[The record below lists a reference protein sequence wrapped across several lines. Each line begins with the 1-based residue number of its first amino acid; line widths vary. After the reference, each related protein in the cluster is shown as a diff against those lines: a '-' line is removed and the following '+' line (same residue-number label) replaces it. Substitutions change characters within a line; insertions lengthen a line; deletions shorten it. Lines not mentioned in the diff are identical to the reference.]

1 MNHSEDPPS
10 LSPPPPA
17 SSAEPGTTEFAGQTT
32 DEGKGRIF
40 PCEGCGADL
49 KFDIGQQH
57 LKCPFC
63 GYEKELDLAEDARI
77 EEQDFHAMLEHLR
90 ELRLEEQEQGKQ
102 PAGEDTT
109 NEVRCESCGAN
120 VVFVGTLTSS
130 ECPYCGSPIQRDDV
144 HRCEVRVPVDAVM
157 PFLIERDQAKQNL
170 KDWVASLWFAP
181 TEFQKRGI
189 KAAFN
194 GVYLPYWTFD
204 TLTFNVYS
212 GQRGEYYYVTVGT
225 GKNKRRERRTRWY
238 PASGRFQRF
247 FDDVLVPATTQLETG
262 MLQSL
267 EPWPLYK
274 CIPFTQ
280 EVLAGYFART
290 YDLEL
295 DGGFIHGKRRI
306 DDALYR
312 EVCQRIGGDTQ
323 RVHSVDTRYDGL
335 TYKHVLLP
343 LWLLAYQFHDKT
355 YQVYVNAATGEVQ
368 GQRPY
373 SWIKITFA
381 VLTGAAVVGGLM
393 YLFSQS

>member
-1 MNHSEDPPS
+1 MDQTDSPS
-10 LSPPPPA
+10 SAASPVFPA
-17 SSAEPGTTEFAGQTT
+17 AEPGTTEYAGQTT

-49 KFDIGQQH
+49 KFNIGQQH
-57 LKCPFC
+57 LKCPYC
-63 GYEKELDLAEDARI
+63 GFEKELDLAADAQI
-77 EEQDFHAMLEHLR
+77 VEQDYHTMLEKLR
-90 ELRLEEQEQGKQ
+90 EIRLEQQTEGKQ
-102 PAGEDTT
+102 TAGEETT

-130 ECPYCGSPIQRDDV
+130 SCPYCASPIQRDDV
-144 HRCEVRVPVDAVM
+144 HRCQVRVPVDAVM
-157 PFLIERDQAKQNL
+157 PFLIDQKRAAQNL

-181 TEFQKRGI
+181 GKFQRQGI

-212 GQRGEYYYVTVGT
+212 GQRGEHYYVTVGT
-225 GKNKRRERRTRWY
+225 GKNRRQERRTRWY
-238 PASGRFQRF
+238 PASGKFQRF
-247 FDDVLVPATTQLETG
+247 FDDVLVPATTHLDSG

-267 EPWPLYK
+267 EPWPLHK

-295 DGGFIHGKRRI
+295 DGGFIDGKKRI

-312 EVCQRIGGDTQ
+312 EVCSRIGGDEQ
-323 RVHSVDTRYDGL
+323 RVHSIKSRYDGL

-368 GQRPY
+368 GERPY

-381 VLTGAAVVGGLM
+381 ILAGITVVGGLM
-393 YLFSQS
+393 YLFSQR

>member
-1 MNHSEDPPS
+1 MDPSDSPPS
-10 LSPPPPA
+10 IPSSHGSSPV
-17 SSAEPGTTEFAGQTT
+17 PGTTEFAGQTV

-40 PCEGCGADL
+40 PCEECGADL
-49 KFDIGQQH
+49 KFDIGQQS

-63 GYEKELDLAEDARI
+63 GHVKELDLAEDAQI
-77 EEQDFHAMLEHLR
+77 QEQDFHAMLERLR
-90 ELRLEEQEQGKQ
+90 ELRSEQADDIER
-102 PAGEDTT
+102 PAGADTT

-120 VVFVGTLTSS
+120 VVFVGTLTSTV
-130 ECPYCGSPIQRDDV
+130 CPYCASPIQRDDV

-157 PFLIERDQAKQNL
+157 PFLIDHDQAAQNL
-170 KDWVASLWFAP
+170 RDWVASLWFAP
-181 TEFQKRGI
+181 GEFQRRGI

-212 GQRGEYYYVTVGT
+212 GQRGEHYYVTVGT
-225 GKNKRRERRTRWY
+225 GKDQRQERRTAWY

-247 FDDVLVPATTQLETG
+247 FDDVLVPATTQLDSG
-262 MLQSL
+262 LLQSL
-267 EPWPLYK
+267 EPWPLHK

-295 DGGFIHGKRRI
+295 DGGFVNGKERI
-306 DDALYR
+306 DQALYR
-312 EVCQRIGGDTQ
+312 DVCQRIGGDEQ
-323 RVHSVDTRYDGL
+323 RVHSINTRYDGL
-335 TYKHVLLP
+335 TYKHILLP

-381 VLTGAAVVGGLM
+381 VLAGMAVVGGLL
-393 YLFSQS
+393 YFFSRS